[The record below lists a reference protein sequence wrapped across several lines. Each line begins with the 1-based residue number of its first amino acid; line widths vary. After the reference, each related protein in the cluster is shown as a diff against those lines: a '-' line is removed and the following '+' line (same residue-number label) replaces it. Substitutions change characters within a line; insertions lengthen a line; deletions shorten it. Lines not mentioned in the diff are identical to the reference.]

1 MATSTMIGTK
11 APEFSLDSSEG
22 TKFSSSDMTG
32 SWYVLFFYAKDGS
45 PTCKRGC
52 LSFKEQYNLFKSLEP
67 PVEIVGISQDTAED
81 HKKFKEELELP
92 FALLSDE
99 DRKVADSFGVPV
111 HLGRFPAK
119 SSFVI
124 DPEGIIRH
132 VYDWQFRPRHHVAKI
147 LDSLSSITE

>member
-1 MATSTMIGTK
+1 MAASTMIGTK
-11 APEFSLDSSEG
+11 APKFSLDSSEG

-99 DRKVADSFGVPV
+99 DRKVLRQEAA
-111 HLGRFPAK
+111 LR
-119 SSFVI
+119 
-124 DPEGIIRH
+124 
-132 VYDWQFRPRHHVAKI
+132 
-147 LDSLSSITE
+147 

>member
-1 MATSTMIGTK
+1 MAASTMIGTK
-11 APEFSLDSSEG
+11 APKFSLDSSEG

-67 PVEIVGISQDTAED
+67 PVEIVGVSQDTAED
-81 HKKFKEELELP
+81 HKKFKEELKLP

-99 DRKVADSFGVPV
+99 DRKVADSFGPGPSWQIPRQV
-111 HLGRFPAK
+111 
-119 SSFVI
+119 VI
-124 DPEGIIRH
+124 RN
-132 VYDWQFRPRHHVAKI
+132 RPRGSNQAC
-147 LDSLSSITE
+147 L

>member
-22 TKFSSSDMTG
+22 TKFSSSDMLG

-67 PVEIVGISQDTAED
+67 PVEIVGVSQDTAED
-81 HKKFKEELELP
+81 HKKFKEELKLP

-111 HLGRFPAK
+111 HLGRFPP
-119 SSFVI
+119 SLV
-124 DPEGIIRH
+124 RN
-132 VYDWQFRPRHHVAKI
+132 RPRGSNQAC
-147 LDSLSSITE
+147 L